1 MANYK
6 CTVSKCRI
14 IIQGG
19 GLHSDDRCPHLL
31 REKNFHERHHGFWRS
46 SSFIVMT
53 HGVIRLTQNSSQ
65 LCCNTV
71 IVACHHFISS
81 SLNVKE
87 SPSCNIWIIIKIILE
102 KNHHEHHGKGI
113 LTNHHDLISS
123 RSLSSSHP
131 RSTSRRKAT
140 SLWSFRL
147 SLYHWFFIVDFVIT
161 LSLIS
166 CYPFIIDFS
175 HLIIDFIRK
184 WQFQPRTVMIVLN
197 RKSSS
202 WPAWKVCHHRIF
214 CNGGY
219 ISSNCC
225 FTNIAI
231 RFECAIIF
239 CNGWYISSIAVST
252 TSPPDFAMI
261 SSNYLTKICHQILQY
276 PQLCHQHR
284 HQILQW
290 YSHHQIW
297 MCHQL
302 DDSLYCQLVRN

>member
-1 MANYK
+1 MPQNLDHHK
-6 CTVSKCRI
+6 HHKILPGQI
-14 IIQGG
+14 I
-19 GLHSDDRCPHLL
+19 S
-31 REKNFHERHHGFWRS
+31 
-46 SSFIVMT
+46 
-53 HGVIRLTQNSSQ
+53 
-65 LCCNTV
+65 
-71 IVACHHFISS
+71 
-81 SLNVKE
+81 
-87 SPSCNIWIIIKIILE
+87 IIKITLE

-123 RSLSSSHP
+123 RSLPSSHP

-225 FTNIAI
+225 VTNIAI
-231 RFECAIIF
+231 RFCNGILTIRFECAINLMIPCTANWSEINWNVRF
-239 CNGWYISSIAVST
+239 MST
-252 TSPPDFAMI
+252 PPRYF
-261 SSNYLTKICHQILQY
+261 
-276 PQLCHQHR
+276 
-284 HQILQW
+284 LQW
-290 YSHHQIW
+290 
-297 MCHQL
+297 
-302 DDSLYCQLVRN
+302 